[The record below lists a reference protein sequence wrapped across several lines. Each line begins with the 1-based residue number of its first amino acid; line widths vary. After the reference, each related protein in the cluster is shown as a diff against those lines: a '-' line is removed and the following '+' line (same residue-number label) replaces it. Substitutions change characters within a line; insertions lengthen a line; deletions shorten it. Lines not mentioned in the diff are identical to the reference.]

1 MERLKRIKKIIKTVV
16 TAAAGAAVL
25 AAGAVTASAAEGS
38 QAWGASLPEYAMVT
52 SLDLVADG
60 RADNSG
66 SKSSSNAFQKCL
78 DKARNMTAPA
88 ECLEIYVP
96 AGTYKITKS
105 LRVYS
110 NTRIICEDGALIQR
124 CYDGGA
130 ILSTNPGAGG
140 FDSAENILIQGGTWD
155 GNTAN
160 YGGVS
165 TFSNIRVGHAS
176 NVVLRGM
183 NIINNKA
190 GHHIEIGGARGVTI
204 DGCRFS
210 GYYGDAMKEAIQLD
224 VMNCEELFAGYAPFD
239 DTACDNIII
248 RGCTFS
254 GIPRAIGSHSAVAGI
269 YYTNVTITDNT
280 FEDIS
285 NYALFLYNYK
295 HCTIRNN
302 TFVSCGAGILF
313 NYMTDES
320 FRHFFP
326 SVNGLGWSSNRI
338 DGNADTIIENN
349 QIDTIVTGLQV
360 FPFGIKVYGASV
372 NGTWNYPAANYY
384 ISNVDIRNN
393 NINSAYSGIL
403 MTNVYDGSVSGNS
416 ITAKADGA
424 GGHLIDVDYC
434 YNCGFGTNTLIGS
447 LKSGFHAEYCSGLN
461 AEGNIFANCASVGIL
476 MNGVSDTGI
485 SKNSFQDNVLGGI
498 KLADGC
504 AEFTCSNNVIRGG
517 GYAIKVTG
525 SGSGKDIKLKS
536 NDISACETGIACA
549 ENGKAY
555 MVGNTF
561 EAVAKKVTADSD
573 GLVTLSKPR
582 DFAAV
587 DVGCDKIR
595 LTWKSSDEA
604 AGINLYRRTGGGEYV
619 IIASGDSGTIFED
632 SSLEQGTNYTYKLVP
647 FIYVGEEKVDNT
659 PSDEVATRTKISM
672 NSAEI
677 RCVSLAGFTGRAVT
691 PTFSVKY
698 KGRELIPGV
707 DYDYAYS
714 NNLYMGKAAL
724 TLTGKGE
731 YIGTQDHYYEIK
743 MGAAPIVDAA
753 AKTPGLAGMAERK
766 HPSVNVKVRSREVLA
781 VSDVPM
787 DMFTR
792 SIESIEMQSP
802 YKVIP
807 SALPNAMTMYA
818 QI

>member
-1 MERLKRIKKIIKTVV
+1 M
-16 TAAAGAAVL
+16 TAAAGAVML
-25 AAGAVTASAAEGS
+25 IAGAVTASAAEGS
-38 QAWGASLPEYAMVT
+38 QAWGASLPEYALVT

-60 RADNSG
+60 NADNTG
-66 SKSSSNAFQKCL
+66 DKSSSSAFQKCL
-78 DKARNMTAPA
+78 DKAKNMVAPM

-110 NTRIICEDGALIQR
+110 NTRIICEDGVLIQR

-160 YGGVS
+160 YGGVN
-165 TFSNIRVGHAS
+165 TFSNIRIGHAS
-176 NVVLRGM
+176 NIVLRGM

-190 GHHIEIGGARGVTI
+190 GHHIEIGGARGITI
-204 DGCRFS
+204 DGCQFS
-210 GYYGDAMKEAIQLD
+210 GYYGDVMKEAIQLD
-224 VMNCEELFAGYAPFD
+224 VMNKEELFAGYAPFD

-248 RGCTFS
+248 RGCTFL

-280 FEDIS
+280 FENIS

-326 SVNGLGWSSNRI
+326 AVNGTGWSAERI
-338 DGNADTIIENN
+338 DGNADAVIEGN
-349 QIDTIVTGLQV
+349 QIDTTVTDLQP
-360 FPFGIKVYGASV
+360 FPFGIKLYGASV
-372 NGTWNYPAANYY
+372 GGTYNYPAANYY
-384 ISNVDIRNN
+384 ISNVDVRDN
-393 NINSAYSGIL
+393 NINSAYSGII
-403 MTNVYDGSVSGNS
+403 MSNVYDSSISGNS
-416 ITAKADGA
+416 VNGKADGA
-424 GGHLIDVDYC
+424 GGHLINADYC
-434 YNCGFGTNTLIGS
+434 YNCGFNANTLTGS
-447 LKSGFHAEYCSGLN
+447 LKSGMHAENSSGLN
-461 AEGNIFANCASVGIL
+461 VEGNICANCASVGIL
-476 MNGVSDTGI
+476 MNNVSGSDVT
-485 SKNSFQDNVLGGI
+485 KNSFQDNTLGGI

-504 AEFTCSNNVIRGG
+504 SEFTCSNNVIRGG

-525 SGSGKDIKLKS
+525 SGSGTDIKLKS
-536 NDISACETGIACA
+536 NDISACETGISCA

-582 DFAAV
+582 DFAAS
-587 DVGCDKIR
+587 DIGCDRVR

-604 AGINLYRRTGGGEYV
+604 AGINLYRRTGGGEY
-619 IIASGDSGTIFED
+619 ILIASGDSGTIFED
-632 SSLEQGTNYTYKLVP
+632 TSLEQGTNYSYKLVP

-659 PSDEVATRTKISM
+659 PSDEAAARTKISM
-672 NSAEI
+672 DSAEI
-677 RCVSLAGFTGRAVT
+677 RCVSVAGFTGRAVT
-691 PTFSVKY
+691 PDFSVKY
-698 KGRELIPGV
+698 NGRELIPGV
-707 DYDYAYS
+707 DYEYAYNS
-714 NNLYMGKAAL
+714 NLYMGRAVL
-724 TLTGKGE
+724 TLTGKGD
-731 YIGTQDHYYEIK
+731 YLGTQDHYYEIK
-743 MGAAPIVDAA
+743 LGAAPIVDAA

-766 HPSVNVKVRSREVLA
+766 HCSVNVKVRSREVLA
-781 VSDVPM
+781 VSDVPV

-792 SIESIEMQSP
+792 SIEAITMQSP
-802 YKVIP
+802 YKVT
-807 SALPNAMTMYA
+807 STALPFYT
-818 QI
+818 QSL